1 MQRRSFLK
9 TIGIGLAMSQLPA
22 SFVLAKDSINTTDE
36 LYKKM
41 TEMFNCTD
49 GEPRAF
55 MEMPIAR
62 ARNML
67 DERTVKALM
76 PYKSENGKDVFV
88 RMTYSTFAFCVA
100 GGSEMVAEAKLAQYF
115 YEGFK
120 TIAGND
126 KPTLL
131 WRSKPTFESE
141 IVKQYGEL
149 YATREEIEDDIVK
162 LKDIPPGYE
171 EEFATGNIRKL
182 VAEVPYYR
190 MRMRLVIPEYQNFEQ
205 LEEMVKPEGMEMPKL

>member
-9 TIGIGLAMSQLPA
+9 TIGVGLAMSQLPA
-22 SFVLAKDSINTTDE
+22 SFVLAKNSINTTDE
-36 LYKKM
+36 LYQKM
-41 TEMFNCTD
+41 TEMFNCTN
-49 GEPRAF
+49 GEPRAY

-62 ARNML
+62 ARDML
-67 DERTVKALM
+67 DERTLKALM

-100 GGSEMVAEAKLAQYF
+100 GGSEIAAEAKLAQYF

-120 TIAGND
+120 TIAGSD

-131 WRSKPTFESE
+131 WRSKPTFDSE
-141 IVKQYGEL
+141 IVKEYGEL
-149 YATREEIEDDIVK
+149 YATREDLEDGIVK
-162 LKDIPPGYE
+162 LENIPAGYE
-171 EEFATGNIRKL
+171 EEIGTGNIRKL

-205 LEEMVKPEGMEMPKL
+205 LEEMAKPEGMEMPKI